1 MRDLSFAAIA
11 RLRLLCGNRV
21 DSMPV
26 WCYVNE
32 HRGAGR
38 LEPLFTARTATPA
51 GWLCCAGMSRVNLC
65 ARSVLHVQSTYER
78 SRWLELSGIAYIP
91 LPSPHWSSRRIPITD
106 VRDRN
111 LSTQAES
118 DARHIVRRLLSSRDQ
133 SLTFHLSPGARSSI
147 LITDNVPVPV
157 LSIVVRVDFR
167 LIVSSFQLGQRGG
180 DGSGHPR
187 FSLRCDK
194 NPYLSY

>member
-1 MRDLSFAAIA
+1 MRTCPESTLFPHF
-11 RLRLLCGNRV
+11 RVLR
-21 DSMPV
+21 S
-26 WCYVNE
+26 
-32 HRGAGR
+32 
-38 LEPLFTARTATPA
+38 
-51 GWLCCAGMSRVNLC
+51 C

-78 SRWLELSGIAYIP
+78 SRWLELSGITYIP
-91 LPSPHWSSRRIPITD
+91 FPSPQWSSRRIPITD

-111 LSTQAES
+111 DLSTQAES

-157 LSIVVRVDFR
+157 LSIVARVDLR
-167 LIVSSFQLGQRGG
+167 LIVSSYQLGQRRG
-180 DGSGHPR
+180 DRSAHPR